1 MITAETDM
9 TPIPIERME
18 LLVVL
23 GRIYAKTAVCYE
35 KVSLNGIIKNSNA
48 PSVLKKKSAVVGAL
62 VESGLL
68 FRQGGNGRT
77 FTYMWNRKFG
87 PPSLPMCDWLI
98 EEIIR
103 VKRKMQN
110 EQHARKVERK
120 KNRIIG

>member
-1 MITAETDM
+1 MITAETDK
-9 TPIPIERME
+9 TPIPIDRME
-18 LLVVL
+18 LLIVL
-23 GRIYAKTAVCYE
+23 GRIYAKTSVCYE

-68 FRQGGNGRT
+68 LRQGNSSRDYS
-77 FTYMWNRKFG
+77 YMWNHKFG

-98 EEIIR
+98 EQIYI
-103 VKRKMQN
+103 VKKRRQN